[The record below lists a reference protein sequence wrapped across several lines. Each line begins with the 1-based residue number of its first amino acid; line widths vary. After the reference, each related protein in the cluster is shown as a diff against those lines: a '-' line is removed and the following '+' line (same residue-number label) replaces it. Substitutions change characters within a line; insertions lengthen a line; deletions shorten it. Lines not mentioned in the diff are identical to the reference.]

1 MIYVVAQLRLKP
13 GTTDRACAEARKVVA
28 GTIKE
33 DGCLF
38 YDFNLSVTDETR
50 LVAVER
56 WESHEALAHHNETPH
71 LLAWR
76 KVVAEVALE
85 RDIQVITPEK
95 IERRAGPVMA

>member
-13 GTTDRACAEARKVVA
+13 GTTERACAEARKVVED
-28 GTIKE
+28 TVKE

-38 YDFNLSVTDETR
+38 YDFNLSVTDPTR

-56 WESHEALAHHNETPH
+56 WESKEALARHNETPH

-76 KVVAEVALE
+76 AVVAEVALE
-85 RDIQVITPEK
+85 RDIQIITPESV
-95 IERRAGPVMA
+95 ERK

>member
-13 GTTDRACAEARKVVA
+13 GMTERACEAARKVVA
-28 GTIKE
+28 DTVKE

-38 YDFNLSVTDETR
+38 YDFNLSVTDPTR

-56 WESHEALAHHNETPH
+56 WESADHLARHNETPH

-76 KVVAEVALE
+76 AVVAEVALE

-95 IERRAGPVMA
+95 VERK

>member
-13 GTTDRACAEARKVVA
+13 GTSERACAEARKVVV

-38 YDFNLSVTDETR
+38 YDFNLSVTDPTR

-56 WESHEALAHHNETPH
+56 WESKEALARHNETPH
-71 LLAWR
+71 LKAWR
-76 KVVAEVALE
+76 AVVAEVALE
-85 RDIQVITPEK
+85 RDIQVITPESV
-95 IERRAGPVMA
+95 ERK

>member
-13 GTTDRACAEARKVVA
+13 GMTERACEAARKVVA
-28 GTIKE
+28 DTVKE

-38 YDFNLSVTDETR
+38 YDFNLSVTDPTR

-56 WESHEALAHHNETPH
+56 WESPDHLTRHNETPH

-76 KVVAEVALE
+76 AVVAEVALE
-85 RDIQVITPEK
+85 RDVQVITPEK
-95 IERRAGPVMA
+95 VERK